1 MARLSPMLALSLFL
15 VACGGCGGSGPATP
29 PVPSPPAVPA
39 ATAPTPAPTLVV
51 LGCGVGPSTGA
62 GNCIRTSP
70 TFLAEVDA
78 AIDRVVAKQ
87 PGLFNLG
94 DQRGTGGYLV
104 KDSDV
109 YYRLVVEELEMAGF
123 CATAD
128 GGEVA
133 LKITNSFND
142 QYHIMI
148 SSGHIRRGEASYRA
162 SCYPSWF

>member
-1 MARLSPMLALSLFL
+1 MFALSLFL
-15 VACGGCGGSGPATP
+15 VACGGSSPVASPIPSPSAAPPATV
-29 PVPSPPAVPA
+29 PVAPPSPPAA
-39 ATAPTPAPTLVV
+39 

-78 AIDRVVAKQ
+78 AIDRVVAKHPVVFDRADQ
-87 PGLFNLG
+87 LG
-94 DQRGTGGYLV
+94 AGGYRV
-104 KDSDV
+104 KDSDA
-109 YYRLVVEELEMAGF
+109 YYALVVEELRIAGF

-133 LKITNSFND
+133 LKNTNSFND
-142 QYHIMI
+142 QYHILI

>member
-1 MARLSPMLALSLFL
+1 LLNRLSPTFALSLL
-15 VACGGCGGSGPATP
+15 VVACGASSPATPP
-29 PVPSPPAVPA
+29 PVPSPTPVTPV
-39 ATAPTPAPTLVV
+39 TAPTAPPTPAA

-70 TFLAEVDA
+70 TFLSEVDA
-78 AIDRVVAKQ
+78 AIDRVVAKR
-87 PGLFNLG
+87 PDIFDVR
-94 DQRGTGGYLV
+94 DQRGAGGFLV
-104 KDSDV
+104 KDSNA
-109 YYRLVVEELEMAGF
+109 YYALVVEELKAAGF

-133 LKITNSFND
+133 TKINNNFND

>member
-1 MARLSPMLALSLFL
+1 MNRLAPTLALSMLL
-15 VACGGCGGSGPATP
+15 AACGASGPATP
-29 PVPSPPAVPA
+29 PVPPPAAVPPATVPA
-39 ATAPTPAPTLVV
+39 APAAPVV
-51 LGCGVGPSTGA
+51 LGCGVEPSTGA

-87 PGLFNLG
+87 PGIFDLG
-94 DQRGTGGYLV
+94 DQRGTGGYFV
-104 KDSDV
+104 KDSDA
-109 YYRLVVEELEMAGF
+109 YYGLVVEELKMAGF

-133 LKITNSFND
+133 LKINNNFND